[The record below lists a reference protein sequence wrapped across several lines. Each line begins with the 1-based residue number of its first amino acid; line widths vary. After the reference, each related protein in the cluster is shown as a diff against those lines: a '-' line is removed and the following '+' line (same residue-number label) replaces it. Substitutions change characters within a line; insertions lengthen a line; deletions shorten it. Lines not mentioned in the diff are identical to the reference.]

1 MHTQQQG
8 FQFTSA
14 WRMGLLGLIMSQVLL
29 VWGCA
34 EHHEMGHHVHPAQ
47 GDAKEVRSDPAR
59 TGLISMGLDPA
70 AQEAHKTVMR
80 AHFEGVH
87 KIVAAL
93 AEEDFVKAREITE
106 YELGFAK
113 HREAMRL
120 QKPEHFPADYHDL
133 AMAHH
138 EAAEDLAKSMSSK
151 DLKLVLPQLEQ
162 TLYACVACHRVY
174 KQ

>member
-1 MHTQQQG
+1 MHEQQQV
-8 FQFTSA
+8 FQFTSSR
-14 WRMGLLGLIMSQVLL
+14 RMALLGLIMSQVLFA
-29 VWGCA
+29 WGCA
-34 EHHEMGHHVHPAQ
+34 EHHERAHHVHTAQ
-47 GDAKEVRSDPAR
+47 GHVKEVVSEPASNGQ
-59 TGLISMGLDPA
+59 TSMGLDPA
-70 AQEAHKTVMR
+70 AQEAHKTVMQ
-80 AHFEGVH
+80 AHFEAVH

-106 YELGFAK
+106 NELGFAK
-113 HREAMRL
+113 HREAMRF

-151 DLKLVLPQLEQ
+151 DLKLVLPQLER
-162 TLYACVACHRVY
+162 TLHACVACHRVY

>member
-80 AHFEGVH
+80 AHFEAVH

-93 AEEDFVKAREITE
+93 AEEDFVKAGRSQSTSWALPSIVKRCDSKNPSIFPRTITIW
-106 YELGFAK
+106 
-113 HREAMRL
+113 RWPIMRPL
-120 QKPEHFPADYHDL
+120 KIWPNRCPQKI
-133 AMAHH
+133 
-138 EAAEDLAKSMSSK
+138 
-151 DLKLVLPQLEQ
+151 
-162 TLYACVACHRVY
+162 
-174 KQ
+174 